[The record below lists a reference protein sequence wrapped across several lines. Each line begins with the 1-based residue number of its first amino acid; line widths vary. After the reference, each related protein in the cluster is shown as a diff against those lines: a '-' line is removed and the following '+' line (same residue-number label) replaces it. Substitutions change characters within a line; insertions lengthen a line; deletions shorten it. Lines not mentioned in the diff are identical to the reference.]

1 MRREWIW
8 FGRVSHDEH
17 KDWLKF
23 HQGVFLVFTVL
34 TTWVTCWI
42 MFARPDWPMGREWA
56 LREAH
61 LEIAR
66 REKAGL
72 PLISPDLLPR
82 ATVFTGFLP
91 AD

>member
-1 MRREWIW
+1 
-8 FGRVSHDEH
+8 
-17 KDWLKF
+17 
-23 HQGVFLVFTVL
+23 
-34 TTWVTCWI
+34 
-42 MFARPDWPMGREWA
+42 MGREWA

-82 ATVFTGFLP
+82 YVILLLENKAISTNGLLFLTNRNKNISSRDFSRFSSIP
-91 AD
+91 SI